1 MMFLPWM
8 TDEVRFCI
16 WIEGKK
22 FVKPSNTTKDADAD
36 RVLFLFLFLFSNSI
50 LLVRFFLFLTRE
62 LKISLCDLYIL
73 VSFYFLFVYRLYYD
87 NEIVSNLE
95 IIDLKWKP
103 ITHGSKSKHEQFG
116 SWSFLLLVLNFDIS
130 GKVFGHCGYGHLSF
144 PIISLGYWC
153 S

>member
-1 MMFLPWM
+1 M

-130 GKVFGHCGYGHLSF
+130 RKVFGHWIWAPELSYHF
-144 PIISLGYWC
+144 SWILMFLGNY
-153 S
+153 